1 MSLTNSLSSSVEH
14 GGILLRGYMYH
25 VKNWIGIC
33 RITLLATFHWHR
45 ITLRGIYSDVT
56 LPYLTLASEG
66 GLARCG
72 KSRTTLEVLG
82 SIPTLA
88 KSRLL
93 VISAWWDAAKFL
105 IAMAP
110 LAISCTW
117 NSSREPGPT
126 PRKELPNL
134 LKLLKLEKFPVQV
147 SVPASTSMHDLLECI
162 NINTAYKKP
171 TSVHTPPTGTRT
183 EVRWRGN

>member
-126 PRKELPNL
+126 PRKELPKGEECYVDTYTL
-134 LKLLKLEKFPVQV
+134 SWWPGKFETSLGKLAQTAQTWKV
-147 SVPASTSMHDLLECI
+147 SSP
-162 NINTAYKKP
+162 
-171 TSVHTPPTGTRT
+171 G
-183 EVRWRGN
+183 